1 MMAKQKSSDNALVSE
16 LSKLLASSYTLL
28 IKTHNYHWN
37 VEGPYFYSA
46 HKLLDEQYHEIFD
59 AIDTIAEHI
68 RSLGHYAPGSLK
80 EFSELSEIGD
90 GQARQGEAM
99 LKELADDNDRLAEQ
113 ANALAR
119 QAGEKG
125 DESTNDVAVDRAR
138 AHQKAAWML
147 HALAS

>member
-1 MMAKQKSSDNALVSE
+1 MAQQKSGDNALVSE
-16 LSKLLASSYTLL
+16 LSKLLASSYALM

-46 HKLLDEQYHEIFD
+46 HKLLDEQYNEIFA
-59 AIDTIAEHI
+59 AIDTVAEHI

-80 EFSELSEIGD
+80 EFSELSQIGD
-90 GQARQGEAM
+90 GQAHKAEAM
-99 LKELADDNDRLAEQ
+99 LKELADDNERLAAQ
-113 ANALAR
+113 ANQLAR

-125 DESTNDVAVDRAR
+125 DESTNDLAVERAR

-147 HALAS
+147 HALVS